1 MQPRL
6 WRGLLFLGL
15 RISRMV
21 DDTTA
26 RLASVAPPSSSV
38 PRPVSRVEKIIRH
51 GGKIRM
57 QGFANAPLRGVRGLI
72 AGPAPR

>member
-1 MQPRL
+1 
-6 WRGLLFLGL
+6 
-15 RISRMV
+15 MV
-21 DDTTA
+21 DDTAA

-38 PRPVSRVEKIIRH
+38 PRPVSRVEKIIGR

-57 QGFANAPLRGVRGLI
+57 QGIATAPLRGARGLI